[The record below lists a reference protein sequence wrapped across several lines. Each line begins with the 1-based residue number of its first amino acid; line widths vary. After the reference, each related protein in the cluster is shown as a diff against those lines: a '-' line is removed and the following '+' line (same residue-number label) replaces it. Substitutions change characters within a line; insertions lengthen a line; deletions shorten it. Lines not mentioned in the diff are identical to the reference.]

1 MKRITD
7 QKTELAKNA
16 LLECI
21 EKTAGI
27 EDKAELNKQAFD
39 VLYKHLGDQ
48 PELLKRACEAYN
60 HKKSLYKL
68 ESATDD
74 TRGDSFA
81 ILDAPALYEKALN
94 KKHTEDMTKV
104 ASASMKP
111 MFWAD
116 EVPMAADIAEEIPL
130 QKFASAET
138 AVQYVDKPWTPREAQ
153 YELTEELRGDANL
166 IYKYAN
172 ELDSARVQFSN
183 AMDRM
188 TLELATMPMSMRK
201 QAASLIVSV
210 MGSFGDS
217 LIDEFNKKRPMQK
230 LASVDRIESR
240 GTLRFPNDNVYKYA
254 KMAKKASDTFN
265 RTRKALLDFSD
276 DIIQHLSNDF
286 LPATGLSKRAAGL
299 ASVVA
304 TGAIMKSMPEAFG
317 ITDGDYNKVAEKLF
331 TPTVQNKVRE
341 LSTKR
346 ALYELYN
353 DDYISSFS
361 DDQIVDAFNQVL
373 QQLPPS
379 ERLRPALNTA
389 LIKSRVID
397 YLGRGGVASAA
408 DADKILAQSKMLAPQ
423 SQYKTDIEG
432 AVVTRTKE

>member
-74 TRGDSFA
+74 TRGDTFA

-104 ASASMKP
+104 ASAAMKP

-116 EVPMAADIAEEIPL
+116 EVPMAEDIAEEIPL
-130 QKFASAET
+130 QKFASAGHAVET
-138 AVQYVDKPWTPREAQ
+138 EPAPMSAREAQ
-153 YELTEELRGDANL
+153 YALTEELRNSADL

-172 ELDSARVQFSN
+172 DLDSERVRF
-183 AMDRM
+183 ADAVDHVV
-188 TLELATMPMSMRK
+188 LELSTMPASMQK
-201 QAASLIVSV
+201 KAASLMSTV
-210 MGSFGDS
+210 MGPFGDM
-217 LIDEFNKKRPMQK
+217 LISEFNKKRPMQK
-230 LASVDRIESR
+230 IASIERIESR
-240 GTLRFPNDNVYKYA
+240 GTLRFPKDNVYKYA
-254 KMAKKASDTFN
+254 KLAKKAYESFYRAQN
-265 RTRKALLDFSD
+265 ALLEFSD
-276 DIIQHLSNDF
+276 DVIGHLKNDF
-286 LPATGLSKRAAGL
+286 LPAVGLSKRAAGL
-299 ASVVA
+299 SSVILTNAV
-304 TGAIMKSMPEAFG
+304 INSMPEAFG
-317 ITDGDYNKVAEKLF
+317 ISDGDYNKVAEKLF
-331 TPTVQNKVRE
+331 TPTVQNKMRE

-353 DDYISSFS
+353 DDYIASFS

-373 QQLPPS
+373 QQLPPK
-379 ERLRPALNTA
+379 ERLRPSLNTA
-389 LIKSRVID
+389 LLKSRVID

-408 DADKILAQSKMLAPQ
+408 DADKILAQTKMLAPQ
-423 SQYKTDIEG
+423 SQYKADVEILSGES
-432 AVVTRTKE
+432 KSK

>member
-116 EVPMAADIAEEIPL
+116 EVPMAADIAEEIPVL
-130 QKFASAET
+130 KPPCGMSTNRGRRGKRGMSLRKSFA
-138 AVQYVDKPWTPREAQ
+138 
-153 YELTEELRGDANL
+153 
-166 IYKYAN
+166 
-172 ELDSARVQFSN
+172 
-183 AMDRM
+183 
-188 TLELATMPMSMRK
+188 
-201 QAASLIVSV
+201 
-210 MGSFGDS
+210 
-217 LIDEFNKKRPMQK
+217 
-230 LASVDRIESR
+230 
-240 GTLRFPNDNVYKYA
+240 
-254 KMAKKASDTFN
+254 
-265 RTRKALLDFSD
+265 
-276 DIIQHLSNDF
+276 
-286 LPATGLSKRAAGL
+286 
-299 ASVVA
+299 
-304 TGAIMKSMPEAFG
+304 
-317 ITDGDYNKVAEKLF
+317 
-331 TPTVQNKVRE
+331 
-341 LSTKR
+341 
-346 ALYELYN
+346 
-353 DDYISSFS
+353 
-361 DDQIVDAFNQVL
+361 
-373 QQLPPS
+373 
-379 ERLRPALNTA
+379 
-389 LIKSRVID
+389 
-397 YLGRGGVASAA
+397 
-408 DADKILAQSKMLAPQ
+408 
-423 SQYKTDIEG
+423 
-432 AVVTRTKE
+432 VTRI

>member
-138 AVQYVDKPWTPREAQ
+138 AVQYVDKPWTAREAQ

-210 MGSFGDS
+210 MGSFGDL

-230 LASVDRIESR
+230 LASVSRIESR

-299 ASVVA
+299 ASVIA
-304 TGAIMKSMPEAFG
+304 GGAIMKSMPEAFG

-341 LSTKR
+341 ISTKR
-346 ALYELYN
+346 ALYELYT

-373 QQLPPS
+373 QQLPPN

-423 SQYKTDIEG
+423 SQYKTDVEG
-432 AVVTRTKE
+432 AVVTRTKD

>member
-27 EDKAELNKQAFD
+27 EDKKELNKQAFD

-116 EVPMAADIAEEIPL
+116 EVPDVSNSADEIPL
-130 QKFASAET
+130 QKFASAEH
-138 AVQYVDKPWTPREAQ
+138 AVETEPAPMSAREAQ
-153 YELTEELRGDANL
+153 YALTEELRNSADL

-172 ELDSARVQFSN
+172 DLDSERVRFN
-183 AMDRM
+183 DAVDHIV
-188 TLELATMPMSMRK
+188 LELSTMPASMQK
-201 QAASLIVSV
+201 KAASLISTV
-210 MGSFGDS
+210 MGSFGDM
-217 LIDEFNKKRPMQK
+217 LISEFNKKRPMQK
-230 LASVDRIESR
+230 IASIERIEAR
-240 GTLRFPNDNVYKYA
+240 GTLRLPKDNVYKYA
-254 KMAKKASDTFN
+254 KLAKKAYDSFYRAQN
-265 RTRKALLDFSD
+265 ALLEFSD
-276 DIIQHLSNDF
+276 DVVGHLKNDF
-286 LPATGLSKRAAGL
+286 LPAVGLSKRAAGL
-299 ASVVA
+299 SSVILTNAV
-304 TGAIMKSMPEAFG
+304 INSMPDAFG
-317 ITDGDYNKVAEKLF
+317 ISDGDYNKVAEKLF

-353 DDYISSFS
+353 DDYIASFPDS
-361 DDQIVDAFNQVL
+361 QIIDAFNEVL
-373 QQLPPS
+373 QQLPPK

-389 LIKSRVID
+389 LLKSRVID

-423 SQYKTDIEG
+423 SQYKTDVEG
-432 AVVTRTKE
+432 AVAHTKE

>member
-116 EVPMAADIAEEIPL
+116 EVPDVSNIAEEIPL

-210 MGSFGDS
+210 MGSFGDL

-230 LASVDRIESR
+230 LASVSRIESR

-299 ASVVA
+299 ASVIA
-304 TGAIMKSMPEAFG
+304 GGAIMKSMPEAFG

-341 LSTKR
+341 ISTKR
-346 ALYELYN
+346 ALYELYT

-373 QQLPPS
+373 QQLPPN

-408 DADKILAQSKMLAPQ
+408 DADKILAQTKSLAPQ
-423 SQYKTDIEG
+423 SQYKTDVESSAI
-432 AVVTRTKE
+432 RTKE

>member
-27 EDKAELNKQAFD
+27 EDKEELNKQAFD

-104 ASASMKP
+104 ASAAMKP

-138 AVQYVDKPWTPREAQ
+138 ASTYVDKQWTPREAQ

-172 ELDSARVQFSN
+172 EL
-183 AMDRM
+183 
-188 TLELATMPMSMRK
+188 
-201 QAASLIVSV
+201 
-210 MGSFGDS
+210 
-217 LIDEFNKKRPMQK
+217 
-230 LASVDRIESR
+230 LASVTRIESR

-265 RTRKALLDFSD
+265 RTRKALLDFAD
-276 DIIQHLSNDF
+276 DVIQHLSDDF

-346 ALYELYN
+346 ALYELYT

-373 QQLPPS
+373 QQLPPK

-408 DADKILAQSKMLAPQ
+408 DADKILAQTRYLASQ
-423 SQYKTDIEG
+423 SQYKTDVEG
-432 AVVTRTKE
+432 AVPRTKE